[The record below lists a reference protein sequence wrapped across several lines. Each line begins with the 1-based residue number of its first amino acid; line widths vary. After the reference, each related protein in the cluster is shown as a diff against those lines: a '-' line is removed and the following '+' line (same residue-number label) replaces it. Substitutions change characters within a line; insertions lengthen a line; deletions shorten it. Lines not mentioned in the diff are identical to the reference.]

1 MAATGACGPTI
12 TVPFLDGT
20 VPPRDNVHV
29 NKRGGGG
36 ALSTPDASG
45 NGGGNIQVSGSCF
58 DVVAEVAQDSRRP
71 PEMVRAAKR
80 WADRFVNGQLGPKG
94 DPNKIG
100 ILGPDA
106 VWLLIAP
113 LRGNSGFG
121 APICGEVHATPTPV
135 PTPQGSGG
143 GGGGGGCPPGKPGG
157 CTPVPTP
164 APGAPAGAV
173 PVEPPALVTIFA
185 VPAVLGAVPLAARSA
200 RWIRRRSRRRDRLRR
215 GG

>member
-1 MAATGACGPTI
+1 
-12 TVPFLDGT
+12 
-20 VPPRDNVHV
+20 
-29 NKRGGGG
+29 
-36 ALSTPDASG
+36 
-45 NGGGNIQVSGSCF
+45 
-58 DVVAEVAQDSRRP
+58 
-71 PEMVRAAKR
+71 MVRAAKR

-121 APICGEVHATPTPV
+121 APICGEIHATPTPV
-135 PTPQGSGG
+135 PTPPGG
-143 GGGGGGCPPGKPGG
+143 GGDGCPPGKPGG
-157 CTPVPTP
+157 CTPVPSVAP
-164 APGAPAGAV
+164 AAPAGAL